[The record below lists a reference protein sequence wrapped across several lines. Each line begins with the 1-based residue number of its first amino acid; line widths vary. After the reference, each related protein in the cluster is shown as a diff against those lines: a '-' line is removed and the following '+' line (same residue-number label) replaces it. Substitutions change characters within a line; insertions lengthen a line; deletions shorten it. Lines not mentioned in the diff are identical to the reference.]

1 MREELGI
8 GEDMDVPE
16 PDSEK
21 EASKDYASDEEMHQ
35 MFKQYKQ
42 APDENKD
49 KKVEIMKNMDG
60 FVHQAVQP
68 YRNSGAPVG
77 AMYQKAYEEVDRA
90 IDQWDPNHE
99 SGAPLKS
106 YVYKR
111 LFPLGNPSMS
121 VVNRVIP
128 KYKDVK
134 KMTQKNTRS
143 VDEARRLQQEFK
155 NERGRMPSN
164 SEMADMMGMSER
176 EVSKLMRSMSGT
188 HYADNM
194 IDEDQSL
201 QDIASNEMDALRS
214 VYYSTSG
221 RTKRIIEMIMWPDL
235 GGEKPETYDEN
246 QHNWPK
252 QSAIADELGV
262 HPSTVN
268 REIKKIKKRVQE
280 VL

>member
-8 GEDMDVPE
+8 GDEEEIPE
-16 PDSEK
+16 EPVK
-21 EASKDYASDEEMHQ
+21 EAKKEYASNEEMHEL
-35 MFKQYKQ
+35 FKQYKQ
-42 APDENKD
+42 APEENKD
-49 KKVEIMKNMDG
+49 KKVEIMKNLDG
-60 FVHQAVQP
+60 YVHLAVNP
-68 YRNSGAPVG
+68 YRDSGAPVG
-77 AMYQKAYEEVDRA
+77 AMYQKAYEELSRA

-106 YVYKR
+106 YCHKR
-111 LFPLGNPSMS
+111 LFPMDHHNMS

-143 VDEARRLQQEFK
+143 VDEARRLQEEFRQ
-155 NERGRMPSN
+155 ERGRMPSN
-164 SEMADMMGMSER
+164 SEMADIMGMSER

-201 QDIASNEMDALRS
+201 KDIASNEMDAMRS
-214 VYYSTSG
+214 VYYSSNG

-235 GGEKPETYDEN
+235 GGQEPEGYQSN
-246 QHNWPK
+246 RSNWPK